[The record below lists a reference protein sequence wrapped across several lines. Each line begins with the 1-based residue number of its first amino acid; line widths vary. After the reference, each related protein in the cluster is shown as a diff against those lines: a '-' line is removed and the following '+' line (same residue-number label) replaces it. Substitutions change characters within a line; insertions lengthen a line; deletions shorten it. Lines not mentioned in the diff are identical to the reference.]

1 MCLHPGGTMITPR
14 ENRLRALEFCDPEWI
29 PCSLNTAEMYWWTYG
44 DALQELSAHYPKAY
58 LEKELV
64 KPSIDLDQVPTGH
77 KPGST
82 YRDDWGILW
91 KVGLGTTGSISV
103 EHPLSDWS
111 ALDSYHAP
119 DPMGPPEEGG
129 TDWAKEEERIR
140 RDVERGLLAS
150 GYGGD
155 IFTFL
160 IALRG
165 YEALMLDFATSDP
178 HLERALDMLVETY
191 LERIHKYLALGVD
204 VVNFHSDLGTQ
215 RSLAI
220 SPDAFRRYI
229 VPRFQRM
236 MLPCREAG
244 AHVFLSSDGYMLDIV
259 DDLVACGVSCHD
271 PQISANGLAGIKAAY
286 QGKMCA
292 KIRLDPQSLP
302 FVSTGE
308 IREMVRAAVEE
319 LATPEGGVWLD
330 TNLCTADVPME
341 NLAAICQAYEE
352 FCF

>member
-1 MCLHPGGTMITPR
+1 MISPR
-14 ENRLRALEFCDPEWI
+14 ENRLRALEFGSPEWI
-29 PCSLNTAEMYWWTYG
+29 PCSLNTAEMYWRVYG
-44 DALQELSAHYPKAY
+44 DALQGLSERYPRAY
-58 LEKELV
+58 IERELV
-64 KPSIDLDQVPTGH
+64 KPDMDLNEVPARQE
-77 KPGST
+77 PGST

-91 KVGLGTTGSISV
+91 KVGLGTTGAISV
-103 EHPLSDWS
+103 EHPLSDWA
-111 ALDSYHAP
+111 ALKSYRPP
-119 DPMGPPEEGG
+119 DPMAPPKKGG

-140 RDVERGLLAS
+140 RDKDRGILAS

-155 IFTFL
+155 IYTFL

-165 YEALMLDFATSDP
+165 YEALMLDFAAADP
-178 HLERALDMLVETY
+178 HLDIALDMLVETY
-191 LERIHKYLALGVD
+191 LRRVHKYLELGVD

-220 SPDAFRRYI
+220 SPAAFRKYI
-229 VPRFQRM
+229 KPRFQRM

-271 PQISANGLAGIKAAY
+271 PQVSANSLEGIKAAY
-286 QGKMCA
+286 ANRMCV

-302 FVSTGE
+302 YVSPAE
-308 IREMVRAAVEE
+308 IRGTVRAVVNT
-319 LATPEGGVWLD
+319 LGSPQGGLWLD

-341 NLAAICQAYEE
+341 NLVAICQAYEE